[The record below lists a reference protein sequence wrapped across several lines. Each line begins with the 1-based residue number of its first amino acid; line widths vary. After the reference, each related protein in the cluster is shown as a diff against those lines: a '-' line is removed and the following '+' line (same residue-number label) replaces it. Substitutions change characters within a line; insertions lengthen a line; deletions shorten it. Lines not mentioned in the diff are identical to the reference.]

1 MSGRRASGSLRRTMR
16 PDRRLL
22 LSGAL
27 AALLVPAAAWGAG
40 DFAAVTA
47 PIAALDDGLIAIM
60 KAGVATPFTKR
71 FAMLQPII
79 VKVFDLPRIVA
90 ITVGFGWDRLKPA
103 EQQELLTGFQRYTVA
118 SYVANFKS
126 YDGQQFRI
134 MPGLRAVG
142 SRQVVTTEIIP
153 RSGKTNRI
161 DYVMAQNGSAW
172 QVVDVLLD
180 GTISQVAVQRSDFNS
195 FLLSGGAPALVA
207 ALHKKVAS
215 LSGGAL
221 S

>member
-1 MSGRRASGSLRRTMR
+1 MR

-22 LSGAL
+22 LTGAL
-27 AALLVPAAAWGAG
+27 AALLVPAGAFAAA

-47 PIAALDDGLIAIM
+47 PIAALDAGLVAVM
-60 KAGVATPFTKR
+60 KAGEATPFARR
-71 FAMLQPII
+71 FAMLEPVV

-90 ITVGFGWDRLKPA
+90 ITVGFDWPTLSA
-103 EQQELLTGFQRYTVA
+103 EEKKSLLDVFRRYTVA

-126 YDGQQFRI
+126 YSGEQFRI
-134 MPGLRAVG
+134 LPNLRPVG
-142 SRQVVTTEIIP
+142 TEQVVTTEIVP
-153 RSGKTNRI
+153 ASGKPNRI
-161 DYVMAQNGSAW
+161 DYVMRQTGSTW
-172 QVVDVLLD
+172 QAVDVLLD
-180 GTISQVAVQRSDFNS
+180 GTISQVAVQRSDFQS
-195 FLLSGGAPALVA
+195 FLTSGGAPALVA